1 MTNELTGGIRL
12 SLQAETDLE
21 DIWHFG
27 AVEWSPARADQYIDA
42 LVAVFDLL
50 RTMPGIARERP
61 EFTPPVRIHPTGPH
75 LVIYRVEDDYLHIV
89 RVLGGRQDWQK
100 LLDAIE

>member
-1 MTNELTGGIRL
+1 MANELTGGIRL
-12 SLQAETDLE
+12 SPQAEADLE
-21 DIWHFG
+21 NIWHFG
-27 AVEWSPARADQYIDA
+27 AAEWSPVRADQYIDA

-50 RTMPGIARERP
+50 LAMPGIARERT

-75 LVIYRVEDDYLHIV
+75 LVIYRIEDNCLHIV

-100 LLDAIE
+100 LLAAIE